1 MASTP
6 KSHRNGAVG
15 FIDWLDPSRCIST
28 DVWKI
33 RLPYD
38 EQVPHEDRVD
48 DDVHKQLTST
58 DESIDG
64 ECNIERNGY
73 MPGKA

>member
-1 MASTP
+1 L
-6 KSHRNGAVG
+6 HQ
-15 FIDWLDPSRCIST
+15 T
-28 DVWKI
+28 DVLKI

-48 DDVHKQLTST
+48 DDAHKQLTST